1 MSDSALSADAKSSA
15 RELRRDV
22 SVSGAATV
30 IGAALGVLQVFLL
43 PKLLDV
49 RTFGLYRI
57 FVLYSSYIG
66 LLHFGAAD
74 GALLRWA
81 GNPLSRIAGEW
92 RTLSRWTY
100 VVQLILLGVA
110 LAAAMALMVRAPDA
124 SVILIAL
131 GCWAVASNPLV
142 VSQYAFQAARDFTRV
157 GVITILVPAV
167 FVAGVVALPARY
179 RSLPEVLAFY
189 VLGQTA
195 AAAVSFAPIWR
206 AGRRPSDPPLMP
218 PMRINNLLRV
228 GAPLTAANLVTGL
241 SQSIDRLFVSWTAPV
256 TLFAQYSFA
265 SSVFFAASIGNQAL
279 SKVSLPHVSAARI
292 ADRPALLAHFADI
305 LLCGYAAGL
314 AAYPSFEAVIAA
326 FLPAYRPAL
335 PIMRAMLIGALF
347 LVATQVVVNTGLQA
361 AGRVTTQLFTAV
373 GAAVAVGVLT
383 GATILVHAPLWAV
396 AAAGSTGLAMGWAF
410 ALLATYR
417 VAPTHVPAR
426 SMGFA
431 ASGLAVAAA
440 VIAATTYTGAAL
452 ATLIYV
458 AIAVPL
464 VLPAVLRLR
473 RWHDTPAP
481 AHPESFPA
489 RPAGT
494 GQS

>member
-1 MSDSALSADAKSSA
+1 VSDTAIPADTKSSA

-81 GNPLSRIAGEW
+81 GNPLTRIAGEW
-92 RTLSRWTY
+92 RTLSRWMY
-100 VVQLILLGVA
+100 ALQLILMAAAFATAAA
-110 LAAAMALMVRAPDA
+110 LARRAPDA

-131 GCWAVASNPLV
+131 GCWAVVSNPLI

-189 VLGQTA
+189 ILGQAA
-195 AAAVSFAPIWR
+195 AAAVSLAPIWR
-206 AGRRPSDPPLMP
+206 AGRHASDSPLLP
-218 PMRINNLLRV
+218 PMRINSLLRV
-228 GAPLTAANLVTGL
+228 GAPLTAANVVTGL
-241 SQSIDRLFVSWTAPV
+241 SQTIDRLFVSWTAPV

-292 ADRPALLAHFADI
+292 PDRPALLAHFADI

-314 AAYPSFEAVIAA
+314 AAYPSFEAIIAA

-335 PIMRAMLIGALF
+335 PIMRAMLTGALF

-361 AGRVTTQLFTAV
+361 AGRVTTQLFAAV
-373 GAAVAVGVLT
+373 GAAVAVGILT
-383 GATILVHAPLWAV
+383 GAAILAHAPLWAV
-396 AAAGSTGLAMGWAF
+396 AAAGSAGLALGWAL
-410 ALLATYR
+410 ALIATYR
-417 VAPTHVPAR
+417 VARTHVPAR
-426 SMGFA
+426 SLGFA
-431 ASGLAVAAA
+431 ASGLAVAAVA
-440 VIAATTYTGAAL
+440 IGATMSFGPAL
-452 ATLIYV
+452 ATVIYV
-458 AIAVPL
+458 AVAFPI
-464 VLPAVLRLR
+464 VLPAALRLR

-489 RPAGT
+489 KPVGM
-494 GQS
+494 GQ